1 MRHLHRLILTAA
13 LLGGAAAAHAQDPA
27 LPPSP
32 VVDPAAGAPTP
43 LVVPPPVLATPSSPI
58 KSLPPV
64 YLDDA
69 NDSFGI
75 AQTEARTHGLQ
86 ARILWID
93 GLANTDR
100 INSADKIK
108 ALMAQIKNA
117 GFNMV
122 VLDVKPIS
130 GLTLYK
136 SAYAPLLT
144 GRGGKRF
151 PDGFDP
157 LAEVLRAAHP
167 LGLQV
172 IASMNAF
179 AEGQLDAP
187 LPQSPGYANPQWQTT
202 IYETVTRVA
211 PAGSTVNTI
220 LAGDTPN
227 VLNENGDRVTI
238 YQDLTKLKKDL
249 DSRGNAS
256 LTVAVLN
263 AQGQVTAVGNGQMM
277 TVPTTGAPALPIP
290 VPVPVVPAAPVAPAP
305 AAPAPPIAPVPDA
318 AAPALPPTAPAAPPA
333 VIPAPT
339 SKLGPMP
346 ARLAKG
352 EMALVGIA
360 GASNFL
366 NAFARLGVTMTVT
379 SLPDFHPIGKGAAHT
394 GPLMVNPNDPTVQ
407 TRLLNMV
414 GEVVG
419 YGVDGVVF
427 DDRLRYA
434 GLNADFGDTTR
445 AAFET
450 YVGHSVKWPDDV
462 FKYAS
467 DDLLSRRVVPGP
479 LMETW
484 LLWRAAT
491 IRNFLA
497 TAGARV
503 KSLNKN
509 TTISIY
515 VGSTYSDYPKMG
527 ANWAADDFSAGYRFL
542 TPSFQKTGM
551 AGLVDWM
558 TTGCYY
564 RVGPMRDAGDIGQTS
579 SYTVEAA
586 GQFSNRAANDRTWVY
601 AGLSLEMFN
610 GRPDALRG
618 ALQAAAATT
627 QGIMVFD
634 LSHNI
639 DQFWPVF
646 KQAFA
651 LPALPPHTSPGLLD
665 SVRAQ
670 HEAHKTSGLPDP
682 PVIVFGGASGTG
694 L

>member
-1 MRHLHRLILTAA
+1 MRSIPRIILTAS
-13 LLGGAAAAHAQDPA
+13 LLAGASIAHAQDPT
-27 LPPSP
+27 P
-32 VVDPAAGAPTP
+32 VPTP
-43 LVVPPPVLATPSSPI
+43 IADPNAAAAPLAIPPPPLATPSAPL

-64 YLDDA
+64 YLDDS

-75 AQTEARTHGLQ
+75 AQSEARSRGLQ
-86 ARILWID
+86 ARMLWID
-93 GLANTDR
+93 GLANIDR
-100 INSADKIK
+100 INSTDKIK
-108 ALMAQIKNA
+108 ALTAQIKNA
-117 GFNMV
+117 GFNMI
-122 VLDVKPIS
+122 VLDVKPIN

-136 SAYAPLLT
+136 SAYAPLSP

-151 PDGFDP
+151 PEGFDP
-157 LAEVLRAAHP
+157 LAEFLRAARP

-179 AEGQLDAP
+179 AEGQLDSP

-202 IYETVTRVA
+202 IYESVTRVA
-211 PAGSTVNTI
+211 PSGSTINTI
-220 LAGDTPN
+220 LAGDTLN
-227 VLNENGDRVTI
+227 TLNENGDRVTI
-238 YQDLTKLKKDL
+238 YQDLSKLKRDL

-263 AQGQVTAVGNGQMM
+263 AAGQVIAVGNGQMM
-277 TVPTTGAPALPIP
+277 TVPTTGAPPAPPIP
-290 VPVPVVPAAPVAPAP
+290 VPPPATAPTPDGAAP
-305 AAPAPPIAPVPDA
+305 DT
-318 AAPALPPTAPAAPPA
+318 PPTP
-333 VIPAPT
+333 VHIVPAPT

-346 ARLAKG
+346 TKLGKG

-379 SLPDFHPIGKGAAHT
+379 TQPDFHPIGKGSART

-419 YGVDGVVF
+419 YGVDGIIF

-434 GLNADFGDTTR
+434 GLNADFGDKTR
-445 AAFET
+445 ADFET
-450 YVGHSVKWPDDV
+450 YVGHAVKWPDDV

-467 DDLLSRRVVPGP
+467 DDLLSRRIVPGP

-484 LLWRAAT
+484 LLWRAIT

-497 TAGARV
+497 SAGAKV

-509 TTISIY
+509 ATISVY

-542 TPSFQKTGM
+542 TPGFQKTGM

-564 RVGPMRDAGDIGQTS
+564 RVGPMHDASDIGQTS
-579 SYTVEAA
+579 SYTIEAA

-610 GRPDALRG
+610 GRTEALKG

-651 LPALPPHTSPGLLD
+651 QPALPPHSSPGLLD

-670 HEAHKTSGLPDP
+670 HEAHKTSGTPDP